1 MKHWL
6 IGFSLTVAAVG
17 ALGIAQGGLTPATMI
32 ESWFIHAES
41 IGDPVAVDR
50 GFYKAAGLDT
60 TVVAGG
66 PGLSP
71 IDRVLAESRAGKLAF
86 GIDYPQN
93 LLEARVNQKLPLVL
107 LAVDFQ
113 ESAMRIL
120 SWKPI
125 TKASEI
131 SGQFATWIGYD
142 KPIKAAVGK
151 GWDKTLQVVNQQG
164 DPATIGGWLGKQYQ
178 FASGMIYN
186 EVMIA
191 QAQAKEKYYVYDYKQ
206 FGIDWQENVL
216 FTTED
221 VLKKYPNEVK
231 KFVQARY
238 KGFKYAFDEPE
249 EAGRILAKYNPNLD
263 IPFELKGL
271 AQIKTIMVTP
281 DTQKNGLGYVRM
293 SKLTKMAAQLVKAG
307 LLESAPLTGFVKA
320 TPSNV
325 KP

>member
-6 IGFSLTVAAVG
+6 IGFSLTVATVG
-17 ALGIAQGGLTPATMI
+17 ALGIAQGGMTPATMI

-41 IGDPVAVDR
+41 IGDPVAVDK

-71 IDRVLAESRAGKLAF
+71 IDRVLAESKAGKLAF

-151 GWDKTLQVVNQQG
+151 GWEKSLQVVNQQG

-178 FASGMIYN
+178 FASAMIYN
-186 EVMIA
+186 EVMVA
-191 QAQAKEKYYVYDYKQ
+191 QAQAKEKYYVYDYKK
-206 FGIDWQENVL
+206 FGVDWQENVL

-238 KGFKYAFDEPE
+238 KGFKFAFDEPE
-249 EAGRILAKYNPNLD
+249 EAGKILAKYNPNLD
-263 IPFELKGL
+263 IAFELKGL

-320 TPSNV
+320 TPSNI

>member
-1 MKHWL
+1 
-6 IGFSLTVAAVG
+6 
-17 ALGIAQGGLTPATMI
+17 
-32 ESWFIHAES
+32 
-41 IGDPVAVDR
+41 
-50 GFYKAAGLDT
+50 
-60 TVVAGG
+60 
-66 PGLSP
+66 
-71 IDRVLAESRAGKLAF
+71 VLAESKAGKLAF

-93 LLEARVNQKLPLVL
+93 LLEARVNQKLPLVM

-125 TKASEI
+125 TKASDI

-186 EVMIA
+186 EVMVA

-221 VLKKYPNEVK
+221 VLKKYPDEVK

-238 KGFKYAFDEPE
+238 QGYKFAFDQPE
-249 EAGRILAKYNPNLD
+249 EAGKILAKYNPNLD
-263 IPFELKGL
+263 VAFELKGL

-281 DTQKNGLGYVRM
+281 DTQKNGLGYIRM
-293 SKLTKMAAQLVKAG
+293 SKLTKMANQLVKAG
-307 LLESAPLTGFVKA
+307 LLESAPMTGFVKA
-320 TPSNV
+320 TASNV